1 MIFFFS
7 LAKHVCLSAFFL
19 WHRCLV
25 DTTRGGEAG
34 ALSEGL
40 HPPRSPEEVLGRVDP
55 IAPVLLRHWEHTP
68 GLCPKWEV
76 LCRKSSTLRVTDLLI
91 ALTSSWTF
99 FILNFFFVLFF
110 LIVKRLMHLQDLNG
124 KTLGVV
130 SPVPQHKLQS
140 LSHQQVKGSLAWCG
154 SCISRSWSRFE
165 WKLWSLEPVAGQ
177 SQEDLP

>member
-1 MIFFFS
+1 MWFFFFS
-7 LAKHVCLSAFFL
+7 SKTRLPLCLLSLAPLPGRQH
-19 WHRCLV
+19 HRSSGRSPV
-25 DTTRGGEAG
+25 W
-34 ALSEGL
+34 GL

-55 IAPVLLRHWEHTP
+55 RAPVLLRHWEHTP

-76 LCRKSSTLRVTDLLI
+76 LCRKSSTLRVMALLI
-91 ALTSSWTF
+91 ALTSSWT
-99 FILNFFFVLFF
+99 LSYNFFFLYF

-124 KTLGVV
+124 KILGVV

-140 LSHQQVKGSLAWCG
+140 LSHQQVKGSLVWCG
-154 SCISRSWSRFE
+154 SCISRSWSWFE

>member
-1 MIFFFS
+1 MGSSLQEKQHSQSHGPINCPHILMDFILQFFF
-7 LAKHVCLSAFFL
+7 LY
-19 WHRCLV
+19 
-25 DTTRGGEAG
+25 
-34 ALSEGL
+34 
-40 HPPRSPEEVLGRVDP
+40 
-55 IAPVLLRHWEHTP
+55 
-68 GLCPKWEV
+68 
-76 LCRKSSTLRVTDLLI
+76 
-91 ALTSSWTF
+91 
-99 FILNFFFVLFF
+99 F

-124 KTLGVV
+124 KLLGVV